1 MYSYTNISAIL
12 WFRRDIQSLG
22 LLRNVCIRLRSENF
36 GVIFL
41 WNLKIKYWK
50 LSKRI
55 IRLYFMYDKLT
66 LWHARHFAVKLR
78 ISHEYSLQILIPR
91 CPAHRGFWLRGVQ
104 LIVNSNS
111 AVSSSLWI
119 LTPLCPAHRGFWLCG
134 VLLIA
139 DSDFVTHHGFWLR
152 GVQLI
157 TDSDSAV
164 FSSSRILTLQCPA
177 HRRFWL
183 CGVQLITYSDSTVS
197 WSLQIQTPHCAA
209 HRGFWL
215 RSPSWILTP
224 RCPAQRRF
232 WLWGVLFIADTDSAL
247 SFSFRSR
254 KTHSYRKHTWITLI
268 YPFVLRYS

>member
-104 LIVNSNS
+104 LIVNS
-111 AVSSSLWI
+111 
-119 LTPLCPAHRGFWLCG
+119 
-134 VLLIA
+134 
-139 DSDFVTHHGFWLR
+139 
-152 GVQLI
+152 
-157 TDSDSAV
+157 
-164 FSSSRILTLQCPA
+164 
-177 HRRFWL
+177 
-183 CGVQLITYSDSTVS
+183 DSTVS